1 MVQDPAPPSIAATV
15 VELMGTLRGRWTP
28 FPMDNYD
35 HSLQTATR
43 AMRAGA
49 DTDLVVA
56 ALLHDVGKS
65 IAAVHHGNV
74 AASMLNGL
82 VRPEVVW
89 VVRVHQAFTAR
100 EFRSD
105 WHRYSR
111 YRYRASKWFALAEVF
126 VDEWDLPSFDPDYPT
141 LTLDDFV
148 PLVDTVFSRR
158 PALVGV
164 DKWRQSTEQWIDHLP
179 APTPAIARRV
189 KRAVSR

>member
-1 MVQDPAPPSIAATV
+1 MPWAIHEGPRVVRNILSQDCAVAVIESWQIVEVKRYCESMEQGPVPPSIAATV

-100 EFRSD
+100 VR
-105 WHRYSR
+105 
-111 YRYRASKWFALAEVF
+111 
-126 VDEWDLPSFDPDYPT
+126 
-141 LTLDDFV
+141 
-148 PLVDTVFSRR
+148 LVKKSIRR
-158 PALVGV
+158 NV
-164 DKWRQSTEQWIDHLP
+164 
-179 APTPAIARRV
+179 IAQ
-189 KRAVSR
+189 